1 MTTTT
6 IKPPET
12 LAHREKVTFRR
23 IVAQFGA
30 DNLEPSDT
38 MLVRDLAVMD
48 CRLEDIRE
56 LIEQQRT
63 SGRKGGEGERD
74 LPYLLE
80 RNSRQGIS
88 ANPLIG
94 HERET
99 VVEVRRLHE
108 RLTKV
113 IADRQGLGGPQSL
126 AQMQQRLAASSTT
139 PRRPRVVSSA

>member
-1 MTTTT
+1 MTVSVS
-6 IKPPET
+6 IKPPDT
-12 LAHREKVTFRR
+12 MAHREKVTFRR

-30 DNLEPSDT
+30 ENLEPSDT
-38 MLVRDLAVMD
+38 MLVRDLAVLD
-48 CRLEDIRE
+48 CRLEDIRA

-63 SGRKGGEGERD
+63 SARKGGEGERD

-113 IADRQGLGGPQSL
+113 IADRTGANGPRSL
-126 AQMQQRLAASSTT
+126 AKMRETLAAG
-139 PRRPRVVSSA
+139 PRPRPRVVSG